1 MFNTGQ
7 YFAKTET
14 LGIVASRMYIDVLKP
29 VYFHAGQ
36 FESRR
41 FRHVQQQGFRPESML
56 VKQPK
61 LINQLR
67 DF

>member
-14 LGIVASRMYIDVLKP
+14 LGTVANRMYLDVLKP
-29 VYFHAGQ
+29 VYYHAGK
-36 FESRR
+36 FETNR
-41 FRHVQQQGFRPESML
+41 FRILQRRGFRPEGTL
-56 VKQPK
+56 IKQPR